1 MIFKLLII
9 FMPLILNGCA
19 IYQFK
24 NGDCE
29 LSIWSM
35 REVRAGDIRISKNCS
50 LTGGAEQLNYN
61 QQQMMMM
68 QKMVEKIP

>member
-1 MIFKLLII
+1 MLRLLIV
-9 FMPLILNGCA
+9 FLPLILNACA
-19 IYQFK
+19 VYEFK

-29 LSIWSM
+29 LKIWSM

-50 LTGGAEQLNYN
+50 LTGGADQLNYN
-61 QQQMMMM
+61 EQQMLIM